1 MSCLILKLTTVKLL
15 FLCFRLQTGILG
27 RENGPDVVTVIV
39 KQGSDVILPCSL
51 STKDDITSKLF
62 DWMKDGRDVFM
73 YDGGDHYNNGRSGQ
87 DDHYKGRV
95 SHFPGEL
102 KSGNASIIIQNTR
115 MEDGGDYTCDF
126 PRLQPGQK
134 FHIKLVVGTAPKPY
148 VTSPHQTADLALL
161 QCQVRG
167 AFPKPKL
174 HWQDRAGNILHAEE
188 PKVTEREGRYDII
201 LQTTVN
207 KTNYYRCVATQ
218 EEISHQVDTE
228 TFVFISGAAS
238 KPYITLVDV
247 TEDGVQLKCE
257 VRDAFP
263 QPKLRWQDS
272 DGNIFPAEERQVS
285 ERGGHYNV
293 SLYSTV
299 TSTTTNRFSC
309 VVKQEDIG
317 HIVNAEITLLDKLF
331 EDKSCPVAGAWIGG
345 WFSGALTVAAVLA
358 LFEVAKY
365 IMKYCKKDSPQ
376 TNGSYT
382 IPSTQPLK
390 PPV

>member
-134 FHIKLVVGTAPKPY
+134 FHIKLVVERTFK
-148 VTSPHQTADLALL
+148 
-161 QCQVRG
+161 
-167 AFPKPKL
+167 
-174 HWQDRAGNILHAEE
+174 DRSG
-188 PKVTEREGRYDII
+188 
-201 LQTTVN
+201 
-207 KTNYYRCVATQ
+207 
-218 EEISHQVDTE
+218 EIT
-228 TFVFISGAAS
+228 GAAAE
-238 KPYITLVDV
+238 PCITIVDV
-247 TEDGVQLKCE
+247 SEDGVQLKCE

-263 QPKLRWQDS
+263 QPKLCWQDS
-272 DGNIFPAEERQVS
+272 DGNVLPAEEPQVS

-299 TSTTTNRFSC
+299 TSTTTNCFSC

-317 HIVNAEITLLDKLF
+317 HIVNAEITLPDKLF
-331 EDKSCPVAGAWIGG
+331 EDKSYPVVGAWIGG
-345 WFSGALTVAAVLA
+345 WFSGALTVAAVWV

-365 IMKYCKKDSPQ
+365 IMKHRKKDSPQ
-376 TNGSYT
+376 KNVSYT
-382 IPSTQPLK
+382 VPSTQPLN

>member
-1 MSCLILKLTTVKLL
+1 MKLL
-15 FLCFRLQTGILG
+15 LSSLCLHTLFVGILG
-27 RENGPDVVTVIV
+27 RTNENGPDVVTVIV
-39 KQGSDVILPCSL
+39 KQGSDAILPCSL
-51 STKDDITSKLF
+51 STKENITSKLF
-62 DWMKDGRDVFM
+62 DWKKGGRDVFM
-73 YDGGDHYNNGRSGQ
+73 YDAGIHYNNGRSGQ

-95 SHFPGEL
+95 SHFPEEL

-115 MEDGGDYTCDF
+115 MEDGGNYTCYF
-126 PRLQPGQK
+126 PHLQPRQI
-134 FHIKLVVGTAPKPY
+134 FHIKLVVERTFK
-148 VTSPHQTADLALL
+148 
-161 QCQVRG
+161 
-167 AFPKPKL
+167 
-174 HWQDRAGNILHAEE
+174 DRSG
-188 PKVTEREGRYDII
+188 
-201 LQTTVN
+201 
-207 KTNYYRCVATQ
+207 
-218 EEISHQVDTE
+218 EIT
-228 TFVFISGAAS
+228 GAAS
-238 KPYITLVDV
+238 KLYITIVDV
-247 TEDGVQLKCE
+247 SEDGVQLKCE

-309 VVKQEDIG
+309 VVKQEDIS

-331 EDKSCPVAGAWIGG
+331 EDKSCRVVGALIGG

-365 IMKYCKKDSPQ
+365 IMKYRKKDSPQ

-382 IPSTQPLK
+382 VPSMQPLN
-390 PPV
+390 PLV